1 MMTDTTNDT
10 TTTSCNVYDGSQYL
24 SLLIL
29 RSTLSSV
36 SCLCILS
43 VIVIIILFKKYHFF
57 TQRLILYLAISTF
70 SFSFVAAINLSA
82 KYACGNL
89 FAQIY
94 CIVMGFFF
102 QLTMWWELMAIT
114 FIMVDVFIK
123 VVFNKF
129 TERLEVVYFLTI
141 FVLPLTFSWIPFI
154 KLSYGPAGIFCW
166 IRDRNLEDN
175 TLFHFG
181 VYLRF
186 LLYYIPFYLLMPIL
200 IILTIISFC
209 CVRRK
214 RKRWTGKYSHEA
226 KVISKMMESEIRP
239 LIYYPFIFIVINTIP
254 FVKRIYGIF
263 SSGGT
268 AHFVLALINVMV
280 YPLLGIL
287 ITLVFAL
294 DPETRKKINR
304 VEIKAAIGRCCG
316 GHEDVVSIY
325 NTERSH
331 SDSFIPARQFGLTN
345 DIAYTKLEDD

>member
-1 MMTDTTNDT
+1 MMSDITNET
-10 TTTSCNVYDGSQYL
+10 ACNVYSGSQYL

-29 RSTLSSV
+29 RSTLSAV

-43 VIVIIILFKKYHFF
+43 MIVIIILFKKYHFF

-70 SFSFVAAINLSA
+70 SFSFIAVINLSA
-82 KYACGNL
+82 KYACDEL
-89 FAQIY
+89 SARIY

-114 FIMVDVFIK
+114 CIMVDVFVK

-129 TERLEVVYFLTI
+129 TERLELLYFLTI

-154 KLSYGPAGIFCW
+154 KLSYGPAGVFCW
-166 IRDRNLEDN
+166 IRDRNLEDDK
-175 TLFHFG
+175 LFRFG
-181 VYLRF
+181 IYLRF
-186 LLYYIPFYLLMPIL
+186 LLYYIPLYLLMPIL

-214 RKRWTGKYSHEA
+214 RKQWIGQHSHEA
-226 KVISKMMESEIRP
+226 KLISKMMESEIRP
-239 LIYYPFIFIVINTIP
+239 LIYYPFIFIVINAIP
-254 FVKRIYGIF
+254 FVKRVYGIF
-263 SSGGT
+263 NPNDT
-268 AHFVLALINVMV
+268 VLFVLALINVMV

-304 VEIKAAIGRCCG
+304 VEIKAAIGRWYG
-316 GHEDVVSIY
+316 GHKDVVSFYDIKR
-325 NTERSH
+325 TH
-331 SDSFIPARQFGLTN
+331 SDSFISAPQFGSTN
-345 DIAYTKLEDD
+345 DIPYTKLEDN